1 MKITNILYKNKF
13 NLLTGFIL
21 LSVLTG
27 TVSCKKQLSS
37 EFLNPDG
44 FTQGS
49 TEGLF
54 TNVEQSLGL
63 FRPAYGEMWHT
74 WGDYFN
80 PMLGIGGTSSPDGY
94 ASFSWGYDPYS
105 DAYNKLRSI
114 RDLNINISQL
124 PADQQTSYNPF
135 LWTSSV
141 IKDYLFYN
149 LTDACGSVPYTD
161 AMKAQ
166 DQLFR
171 PKFDTQQ
178 DIYHALLNDLK
189 DISGKLKG
197 YQLGTDQVSLTFANN
212 DILFKGQMNRWRVFT
227 NSLRL
232 RLALRLTN
240 VEPDLAKSTIQ
251 DVLNDGQYVQT
262 AADDI
267 TLVDARPQDA
277 LNNLIFRSFQERRD
291 VLWLPQKMLNVLRK
305 AGQPDD
311 PRLMVLFQPDK
322 NNAYEAMP
330 TENADIAKILSSI
343 DNTDLTKTFPSI
355 YNRTTYETNYGMPY
369 QILTSTEVHLI
380 KAEAGVRWPDLG
392 IDVAT
397 EYKNAIQESIDF
409 YYAMNKLNP
418 GTNGTG
424 LIASAQPA
432 KPTQATINAFI
443 AAKATDFA
451 NADATEK
458 KGLIFDQKY
467 IHFNV
472 FKPYELW
479 ADTRRLYKEL
489 GKRVINSPSNMKQME
504 RTIYPTSE
512 SSNNADN
519 FKTVA
524 AANNYTTPVW
534 WTGR

>member
-1 MKITNILYKNKF
+1 MKKINTIYKKRL
-13 NLLTGFIL
+13 NLLIGLGL
-21 LSVLTG
+21 LSVVTG
-27 TVSCKKQLSS
+27 TVSCKKQL
-37 EFLNPDG
+37 EKDFLNPDG
-44 FTQGS
+44 FTQAS

-54 TNVEQSLGL
+54 TNVDQSLGL
-63 FRPAYGEMWHT
+63 FRPSYGEMWHT

-94 ASFSWGYDPYS
+94 ASFSWGHDPYS
-105 DAYNKLRSI
+105 DAYSKLRSI

-124 PADQQTSYNPF
+124 PADQQAAYNPF

-141 IKDYLFYN
+141 IKDYIFYN

-178 DIYHALLNDLK
+178 TIYHALLNDLK
-189 DISGKLKG
+189 DIAAKLKG
-197 YQLGTDQVSLTFANN
+197 YQLGTDQVALAFVNN
-212 DILFKGQMNRWRVFT
+212 DILFKGKMDRWRVFT

-232 RLALRLTN
+232 RLAMRLTN

-251 DVLNDGQYVQT
+251 DVLNDGQFVKT

-267 TLVDARPQDA
+267 TLVDRQPEKA
-277 LNNLIFRSFQERRD
+277 LEYLIFRSFQERRD

-311 PRLMVLFQPDK
+311 PRLAVLFQPDK
-322 NNAYEAMP
+322 NDAYEAMP

-343 DNTDLTKTFPSI
+343 TSTDLTKTFPSL
-355 YNRTTYETNYGMPY
+355 YNRTTYETNYKMPY
-369 QILTSTEVHLI
+369 QILTSTEIHLI
-380 KAEAGVRWPDLG
+380 KAEAAVRWPDLG
-392 IDVAT
+392 LNAEV
-397 EYKNAIQESIDF
+397 EYTSAIRESIDF
-409 YYAMNKLNP
+409 YYAMNKLND
-418 GTNGTG
+418 GTTGTG
-424 LIASAQPA
+424 LIPAAQPT
-432 KPTQATINAFI
+432 KPSQADISIFI
-443 AAKATDFA
+443 VAKANEFN

-479 ADTRRLYKEL
+479 ADTRRLFKEL
-489 GKRVINSPSNMKQME
+489 GKRVINAPSNMKQME

-512 SSNNADN
+512 SSNNAEN

-524 AANNYTTPVW
+524 AQNNYTTPVW